1 LLIDSINGFIL
12 CTIEKNPKINAYQK
26 ETLLNPFI
34 SITPS
39 KPLMSSGSW
48 LTLHNFEIY
57 YLLAVN
63 YDPASTDLILIRVN
77 IYPGPGEGGSQ
88 LIFKPIIL
96 SGSLFSLQPYLTTLE
111 EVTIYPKGRGEGAYY
126 RLIFLTIY
134 FIRVPIYLVTLSHNI
149 SRGHYLP
156 CNTYCLVLACIKA
169 TIHFRPLNFCHDL
182 ANI

>member
-1 LLIDSINGFIL
+1 MHPPPSPVRNNFTLITE
-12 CTIEKNPKINAYQK
+12 CTPESSGCNSVYSVVQNVVICSEYRVYLPSNP
-26 ETLLNPFI
+26 LI

-48 LTLHNFEIY
+48 LTLHNCEFF

-63 YDPASTDLILIRVN
+63 YDPATTDLIFIRVN
-77 IYPGPGEGGSQ
+77 IYPGPGEGGSL
-88 LIFKPIIL
+88 LIFLPIHFIR
-96 SGSLFSLQPYLTTLE
+96 
-111 EVTIYPKGRGEGAYY
+111 VTIYPAS
-126 RLIFLTIY
+126 L
-134 FIRVPIYLVTLSHNI
+134 PHNI

-169 TIHFRPLNFCHDL
+169 TIHVRPLRFCHDL